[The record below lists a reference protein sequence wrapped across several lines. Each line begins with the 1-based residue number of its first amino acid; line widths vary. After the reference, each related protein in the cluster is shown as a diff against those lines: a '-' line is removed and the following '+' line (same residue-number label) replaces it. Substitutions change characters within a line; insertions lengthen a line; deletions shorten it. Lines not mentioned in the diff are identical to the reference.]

1 MSYVGFVIALAGE
14 VGTASYERPN
24 RILRERREWLIAS
37 RWGRDGEY
45 ISLSSTRQTPDAC
58 SPAPI
63 GLVPRITCLGV
74 LLSPSGKDEV
84 DTFLLVRR
92 LPPGITVAG
101 SFSPAYGYVRLY
113 GPVGGLRLTAAARH
127 SADVGRRDGGLVAW
141 DPPNGLPNRRTGA
154 AWHIEARRRSWAVE
168 FVEGACEQRIAF

>member
-1 MSYVGFVIALAGE
+1 MSYIGFVIALAGE

-24 RILRERREWLIAS
+24 RILRERREWLIAA

-45 ISLSSTRQTPDAC
+45 VSLSSTRQTPDTC

-74 LLSPSGKDEV
+74 LLSPGGKEDV

-101 SFSPAYGYVRLY
+101 TFSPAYGYVRLY
-113 GPVGGLRLTAAARH
+113 GPVGNLRLTAAARH
-127 SADVGRRDGGLVAW
+127 SADVGRRDGGLIACNSSQEVAC
-141 DPPNGLPNRRTGA
+141 RRTGA
-154 AWHIEARRRSWAVE
+154 SWHIDARRRPWAGE
-168 FVEGACEQRIAF
+168 FVEGTCEHRLAS